1 MLTRTVLA
9 RSGAPG
15 ALVVAVTLAV
25 TGCSGDSSAGTPTT
39 AAQTTGVVASAT
51 PTPAAT
57 GTTRPSASAPA
68 TSPGKA
74 KPGAPQVAP
83 VGKPSVAISLAP
95 AVKVGEPA
103 EIASAV
109 RVTVGKVKDVTV
121 KARQPGEIAGA
132 AAAVPLTVRN
142 GSGAAF
148 SLDGMVVTAFYG
160 DDIPGNETTASP
172 SKPMTGSLAPGK
184 TAKGTYV
191 FNIPKKYASTLR
203 VEVASNQSPTI
214 VQFER

>member
-9 RSGAPG
+9 RTGAPG
-15 ALVVAVTLAV
+15 LVVAVTLAMA
-25 TGCSGDSSAGTPTT
+25 GCSGDSSADAPAT
-39 AAQTTGVVASAT
+39 ATRTTGVVASAT
-51 PTPAAT
+51 PTPEAT
-57 GTTRPSASAPA
+57 GTAGPAAPTTRPAKP
-68 TSPGKA
+68 

-121 KARQPGEIAGA
+121 KARQPGEIAGP

-142 GSGAAF
+142 GSTEAF
-148 SLDGMVVTAFYG
+148 SLDGVVVTAFYG
-160 DDIPGNETTASP
+160 DDIPGNETSASP

-184 TAKGTYV
+184 TAKGIYV
-191 FNIPKKYASTLR
+191 FNVPRKYASTLR